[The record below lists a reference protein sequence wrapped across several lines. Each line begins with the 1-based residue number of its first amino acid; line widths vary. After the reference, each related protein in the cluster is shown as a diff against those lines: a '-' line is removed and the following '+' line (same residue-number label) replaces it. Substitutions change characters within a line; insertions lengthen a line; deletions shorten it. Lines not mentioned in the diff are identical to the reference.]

1 MLTSPGAVSRGLVEV
16 PDYPEHEL
24 VPYLKLTRLITDL
37 LVMGSLLMHLF
48 EYIFIDFG
56 SITV

>member
-37 LVMGSLLMHLF
+37 LVMGSLLAHLF
-48 EYIFIDFG
+48 EFFLLIL
-56 SITV
+56 VA